1 MQTCGQPALET
12 LLALRHLVQTLTL
25 LGAPFSTTRI
35 RWMFGFQ
42 RRRERR
48 CECEILFPKPG
59 VFPQMSQTDAIT
71 GPRYQIGG
79 RESPTLSREQH

>member
-12 LLALRHLVQTLTL
+12 LLALRHLVQTLTR

-71 GPRYQIGG
+71 RTRYQI
-79 RESPTLSREQH
+79 RAMESPKLSQLRH